1 MDSGVG
7 RELER
12 AARVR
17 EFLEARSASE
27 SSYAPVLVRVGG
39 LLKRA
44 GEIAARQHQGQEA
57 AHAARAHRKE
67 IRLVVHSQLMHYL
80 VAVGAFAT
88 ADQRELA
95 DRFKLPSRNLPNA
108 AFLVS
113 VKSLIELARSKQDVL
128 VQQGLKP
135 EVLDELD
142 VKVAEFEAA
151 AEAARTGRRNH
162 IGAGAEMEQVLV
174 ELRKEIKLADG
185 ITRYRF
191 GMDPDTMKEWKAV
204 RRLPARARPDGG
216 AKPQQSSGEAPAA

>member
-1 MDSGVG
+1 MGLAEGWQCRGWSCGGGPDSRSRGG
-7 RELER
+7 RRGRLLQHPIDTWPLGGGEPKLLV
-12 AARVR
+12 AARSTLLPDPGESR
-17 EFLEARSASE
+17 CPRDDPAGDPTNYRLGGGNDAGRRGAAEQTGRKLRARS
-27 SSYAPVLVRVGG
+27 LV
-39 LLKRA
+39 
-44 GEIAARQHQGQEA
+44 
-57 AHAARAHRKE
+57 
-67 IRLVVHSQLMHYL
+67 
-80 VAVGAFAT
+80 
-88 ADQRELA
+88 
-95 DRFKLPSRNLPNA
+95 PNA

-216 AKPQQSSGEAPAA
+216 VKPQQSSGEAPAA